1 MNSPTTLSPTTL
13 GAALRRAASEGA
25 GQGLRFVDKREV
37 ETPLGWGDIYVR
49 AQQLAGGLRDRGVAP
64 GDRVAIILPTCPA
77 FFDAFFGAILAGAV
91 PVPLYPPVRLG
102 RLDEYHART
111 TAMLHAAGARMLL
124 TDDRVWRIL
133 GETVRRTQIV
143 CLTTP
148 EVHGEPLHV
157 EGAPSDLAMVQFSSG
172 TTVDPKPVAL
182 SHANVL
188 ANVAAILKFVIDQD
202 DHRSRA
208 GVSWLPLYHDMGLIG
223 CVFPAMVQPG
233 SLTLIP
239 PELFIA
245 RPALWLRALGR
256 SGAVVSPAPN
266 FAYALCVDRIKDD
279 EMQGV
284 DLSNWRLALNGAEPV
299 SPATL
304 HRFVA
309 RFARW
314 GLRPE
319 ALTPV
324 YGLAEASLAVTFSDP
339 NTPFRT
345 VRFDRATLGTGVVR
359 VANTGSDP
367 GTESGVAGT
376 EDSDAGVELVSV
388 GAPLPGVEVQAPTDT
403 IGPVRVRGPSVMV
416 GYLNQPKRTAQ
427 TLVDGWL
434 DTGDLG
440 FLHEGELF
448 VTGRSKDLLILRGR
462 NHAPHEVEQAVDN
475 VDGVRVG
482 CAAAVSFLPEGGD
495 HERLLL
501 FVEAKDPAPG
511 LEQRC
516 AAAVLNSTH
525 LAVDEVILLEPGT
538 LPRTSSGKI
547 RRAEA
552 LRLYQLGELR
562 PPRAVTPM
570 LVAGALLRGTLG
582 HWSKRG

>member
-1 MNSPTTLSPTTL
+1 MMPTTL
-13 GAALRRAASEGA
+13 GAALRRAAAEGA
-25 GQGLRFVDKREV
+25 GQGLVFLDKREA
-37 ETPLGWGDIYVR
+37 ETRLGWGDLYAR
-49 AQQLAGGLRDRGVAP
+49 AQAFAGGLRGRGVLP
-64 GDRVAIILPTCPA
+64 GETVAIILPTGA
-77 FFDAFFGAILAGAV
+77 GFFDAFFGTLLAGAI

-111 TAMLHAAGARMLL
+111 TAMLRAAHARLL
-124 TDDRVWRIL
+124 VTDDRLWRIL
-133 GETVRRTQIV
+133 GETVRRSDTACV
-143 CLTTP
+143 RGDDVVAAGRASP
-148 EVHGEPLHV
+148 VHTES
-157 EGAPSDLAMVQFSSG
+157 APTDIAMVQFSSG

-188 ANVAAILKFVIDQD
+188 ANVKAILGLVLEVD
-202 DHRSRA
+202 DHHSRA

-223 CVFPAMVQPG
+223 CVFPALVQPG

-256 SGAVVSPAPN
+256 TGAVVSPAPN
-266 FAYALCVDRIKDD
+266 FAYALCVDRVKDE
-279 EMQGV
+279 EMDGV

-304 HRFVA
+304 HRFVN

-324 YGLAEASLAVTFSDP
+324 YGLAEASLAVTFTPPRS
-339 NTPFRT
+339 PFRT
-345 VRFDRATLGTGVVR
+345 QRFDRGALGRGEVV
-359 VANTGSDP
+359 VEPD
-367 GTESGVAGT
+367 
-376 EDSDAGVELVSV
+376 GVELVSV
-388 GAPLPGVEVQAPTDT
+388 GKPLPGVEVRAPLDHV
-403 IGPVRVRGPSVMV
+403 GPVLVKGPSVMH
-416 GYLNQPKRTAQ
+416 GYFHQPERTAA
-427 TLVDGWL
+427 TIVDGWL

-440 FLHEGELF
+440 FLHDGELF
-448 VTGRSKDLLILRGR
+448 VTGRAKDLLILRGR
-462 NHAPHEVEQAVDN
+462 NHAPHEVEQAVDT
-475 VDGVRVG
+475 VEGVRLG

-495 HERLLL
+495 REHLVL

-516 AAAVLNSTH
+516 ADAVLAATH
-525 LAVDEVILLEPGT
+525 LAVDELVLLNPGT

-547 RRAEA
+547 RRGEA
-552 LRLYQLGELR
+552 LRLYQIGELR
-562 PPRAVTPM
+562 PPKAVTP
-570 LVAGALLRGTLG
+570 LLLAGALVRGTLG

>member
-1 MNSPTTLSPTTL
+1 MTTPTTLSPTTL

-37 ETPLGWGDIYVR
+37 ETPLGWGDIYLR

-111 TAMLHAAGARMLL
+111 TAMLNAAGARMLL

-133 GETVRRTQIV
+133 GETVRRTQIA
-143 CLTTP
+143 CLTTA

-157 EGAPSDLAMVQFSSG
+157 EGAPTDLAMVQFSSG

-188 ANVAAILKFVIDQD
+188 ANVAAILNFVIDQD
-202 DHRSRA
+202 HHRSRA

-223 CVFPAMVQPG
+223 CVFPALLQPG

-339 NTPFRT
+339 TTPFRT
-345 VRFDRATLGTGVVR
+345 VRFDRAALGNGVVR

-376 EDSDAGVELVSV
+376 DDGDAGVELVSV
-388 GAPLPGVEVQAPTDT
+388 GAPLPGVEVQAPTAT
-403 IGPVRVRGPSVMV
+403 IGAVRVRGPSVMV
-416 GYLNQPKRTAQ
+416 GYLNQPERTAQ

-462 NHAPHEVEQAVDN
+462 NHAPHEVEQAVDS

-516 AAAVLNSTH
+516 AAAVLTRTH

-552 LRLYQLGELR
+552 LRLYQVGELR

-570 LVAGALLRGTLG
+570 LLAGALLRGTLG
-582 HWSKRG
+582 HWSKRD

>member
-1 MNSPTTLSPTTL
+1 
-13 GAALRRAASEGA
+13 
-25 GQGLRFVDKREV
+25 
-37 ETPLGWGDIYVR
+37 
-49 AQQLAGGLRDRGVAP
+49 
-64 GDRVAIILPTCPA
+64 
-77 FFDAFFGAILAGAV
+77 
-91 PVPLYPPVRLG
+91 
-102 RLDEYHART
+102 
-111 TAMLHAAGARMLL
+111 
-124 TDDRVWRIL
+124 
-133 GETVRRTQIV
+133 
-143 CLTTP
+143 
-148 EVHGEPLHV
+148 
-157 EGAPSDLAMVQFSSG
+157 
-172 TTVDPKPVAL
+172 
-182 SHANVL
+182 
-188 ANVAAILKFVIDQD
+188 
-202 DHRSRA
+202 
-208 GVSWLPLYHDMGLIG
+208 
-223 CVFPAMVQPG
+223 
-233 SLTLIP
+233 
-239 PELFIA
+239 
-245 RPALWLRALGR
+245 
-256 SGAVVSPAPN
+256 
-266 FAYALCVDRIKDD
+266 
-279 EMQGV
+279 
-284 DLSNWRLALNGAEPV
+284 
-299 SPATL
+299 
-304 HRFVA
+304 
-309 RFARW
+309 
-314 GLRPE
+314 
-319 ALTPV
+319 
-324 YGLAEASLAVTFSDP
+324 
-339 NTPFRT
+339 
-345 VRFDRATLGTGVVR
+345 
-359 VANTGSDP
+359 
-367 GTESGVAGT
+367 
-376 EDSDAGVELVSV
+376 
-388 GAPLPGVEVQAPTDT
+388 
-403 IGPVRVRGPSVMV
+403 MV
-416 GYLNQPKRTAQ
+416 GYLNQPERTAQ